1 MKSYEKIENFI
12 LQFDLKDANILRKC
26 LGFTKINNRLLKCLC
41 MVYFNLVS
49 GYDKIVFIT

>member
-41 MVYFNLVS
+41 MVYFNLVC
-49 GYDKIVFIT
+49 GHDKMVFIT